1 MTGPTFIRRS
11 SPGDEWMHSHPF
23 GGPSCPHSY
32 LRSSAFLCGSNS
44 TPSNP
49 VKPRQTFGS
58 RRRTRPIFTQPFAS
72 KLVASKLPYFSPPPG
87 QAQSSPVRVVSCSR
101 RRRGDESLNK
111 KKARSTSE
119 KLSRKETA
127 IRPPHSPV
135 APPPPGCCR
144 SSPVK
149 PLGQA
154 KAPPCHPTLKTAI
167 LPSAIVNWL
176 LTVRPSRTQS
186 NLWKMAAT
194 ALGVWK
200 LELLGMLELPP
211 LPSKFS
217 ILHSSFYLP
226 PQHEFAH

>member
-111 KKARSTSE
+111 KKARSTSAA
-119 KLSRKETA
+119 A
-127 IRPPHSPV
+127 ISPSTI
-135 APPPPGCCR
+135 GCR
-144 SSPVK
+144 LLAINRQTQSHPVK
-149 PLGQA
+149 PLENGRDCA
-154 KAPPCHPTLKTAI
+154 WCLEIGASRDVGASAPPFEVFHSSFFI
-167 LPSAIVNWL
+167 LPS
-176 LTVRPSRTQS
+176 
-186 NLWKMAAT
+186 
-194 ALGVWK
+194 
-200 LELLGMLELPP
+200 PP
-211 LPSKFS
+211 T
-217 ILHSSFYLP
+217 
-226 PQHEFAH
+226 